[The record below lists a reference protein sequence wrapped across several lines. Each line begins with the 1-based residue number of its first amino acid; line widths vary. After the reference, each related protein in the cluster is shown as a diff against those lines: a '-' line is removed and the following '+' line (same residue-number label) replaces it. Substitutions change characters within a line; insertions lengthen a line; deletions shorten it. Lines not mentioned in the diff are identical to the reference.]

1 MFKFMRSA
9 RAKQDSQFP
18 DTAMAMPS
26 GSTLQ
31 ANDVQRELIL
41 IAYRDTMRMHGVPA
55 QWLDCKVIN
64 TANGDGTE
72 RTQIQLIMNKW
83 SGHVLRYAMALER
96 QLVQCL
102 DRYGSNEPFW
112 AEWVWKFGAECDCP
126 FPTCLREEWARK
138 SHKRRAPYRP
148 FRGHLGARCCSAPLH
163 AVHRGV
169 NPPAVSDKDF
179 DLRHLLGPQTRRL
192 EQALVCYKTITAC
205 AYSTLATGQF
215 DAQLRQSGLTSARSE
230 E

>member
-102 DRYGSNEPFW
+102 DRYEANVDHSEY
-112 AEWVWKFGAECDCP
+112 EWVWKFGAECDCP
-126 FPTCLREEWARK
+126 FPDMPAPEEWAQK
-138 SHKRRAPYRP
+138 KVANDVRRTGPSVATPEPAAAQLRSMP
-148 FRGHLGARCCSAPLH
+148 STA
-163 AVHRGV
+163 
-169 NPPAVSDKDF
+169 PAVSDKDF
-179 DLRHLLGPQTRRL
+179 DLRDIFSDLKPEDLSKR
-192 EQALVCYKTITAC
+192 
-205 AYSTLATGQF
+205 
-215 DAQLRQSGLTSARSE
+215 
-230 E
+230 

>member
-18 DTAMAMPS
+18 DTAMAMAS

-31 ANDVQRELIL
+31 ANEVQRELIL

-102 DRYGSNEPFW
+102 DRYEANVDHSEY
-112 AEWVWKFGAECDCP
+112 EWVWKFSPECDCP
-126 FPTCLREEWARK
+126 FPDMPAPEEWAQK
-138 SHKRRAPYRP
+138 KVANEVRRTGP
-148 FRGHLGARCCSAPLH
+148 SAPASAAAPLSAH
-163 AVHRGV
+163 HKPMPSTAAPV
-169 NPPAVSDKDF
+169 AEDKEF
-179 DLRHLLGPQTRRL
+179 DLRDIFSDLKPEDLNKR
-192 EQALVCYKTITAC
+192 
-205 AYSTLATGQF
+205 
-215 DAQLRQSGLTSARSE
+215 
-230 E
+230 